1 MSYIVTEQCINCKYT
16 DCVEVCPVEAFHEGP
31 NFVVINPDQCID
43 CDLCRAACP
52 VGAIYAPE
60 DLPADFSEFVH
71 INAAM
76 SAQWPVILEKKEAS
90 AHAKD
95 WEDRHDKR
103 AHLEL
108 QAIVSQRDSTPELE
122 LKA

>member
-43 CDLCRAACP
+43 CDLCRPACP
-52 VGAIYAPE
+52 IGAIYAPE
-60 DLPADFSEFVH
+60 NLPSEFGEFVK

-76 SAQWPVILEKKEAS
+76 SALWPVIFEKKQAG
-90 AHAKD
+90 ADAKT
-95 WEDRHDKR
+95 WEDMRGKR
-103 AHLEL
+103 VHLQL
-108 QAIVSQRDSTPELE
+108 RSTGPQQNRAGLE
-122 LKA
+122 FKA